1 MTYPQNTK
9 KPHAENIDAFN
20 SAPSQI
26 TFKEIYDN
34 ANVAMLALYDDGAVH
49 CYVNRSACE
58 MTGYNFS
65 ELMNMGF
72 KDLVHP
78 EELGKIE
85 NRLEK
90 RQKGIELP
98 FCYETFI
105 VTKNGD
111 AIPVEATVTEGQKEN
126 NGIHFVILRDI
137 RKEKLLQYEMQK
149 NLNMLKEELQQTR
162 FEMENINVELLQTQ
176 QAMSVLARNLEGKK
190 VELEK
195 KINTTITTKV
205 MPVIKGLLTDG
216 RIKRFWPEIN
226 LVAEHLNSI
235 KTNSELHRNIIHM
248 LTETEMKI
256 AAMVKNKMGTK
267 EIAKI
272 MYVSL
277 ETVKAHRKNIRRK
290 LKISNTKQKL
300 SEYLEIVMGE

>member
-1 MTYPQNTK
+1 
-9 KPHAENIDAFN
+9 
-20 SAPSQI
+20 
-26 TFKEIYDN
+26 
-34 ANVAMLALYDDGAVH
+34 
-49 CYVNRSACE
+49 
-58 MTGYNFS
+58 
-65 ELMNMGF
+65 
-72 KDLVHP
+72 
-78 EELGKIE
+78 
-85 NRLEK
+85 
-90 RQKGIELP
+90 
-98 FCYETFI
+98 
-105 VTKNGD
+105 
-111 AIPVEATVTEGQKEN
+111 
-126 NGIHFVILRDI
+126 
-137 RKEKLLQYEMQK
+137 
-149 NLNMLKEELQQTR
+149 MLKEELQQTR

-195 KINTTITTKV
+195 KINPTITTKV

-216 RIKRFWPEIN
+216 RRKRFWPEIN